1 MYFVKPY
8 IANRQIVIVGENSDI
23 KTKADLNGKKI
34 GLQKGSSA
42 LNAVKADDVYSKIG
56 EIIEYQN
63 NVDAFNDLKVGRIDA
78 LVVDE
83 VAGRYMIEKDK
94 DK

>member
-1 MYFVKPY
+1 MLLK
-8 IANRQIVIVGENSDI
+8 
-23 KTKADLNGKKI
+23 L
-34 GLQKGSSA
+34 
-42 LNAVKADDVYSKIG
+42 DDVYSKIG